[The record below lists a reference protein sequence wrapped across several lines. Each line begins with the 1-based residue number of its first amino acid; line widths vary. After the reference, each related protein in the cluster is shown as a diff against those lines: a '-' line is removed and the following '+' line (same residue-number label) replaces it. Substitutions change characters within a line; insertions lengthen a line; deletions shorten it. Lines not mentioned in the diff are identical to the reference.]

1 MEEGV
6 GVEVG
11 TDPCPRV
18 VVELWA
24 NTRIGMV
31 NMTCGVGAGCAGWGV
46 IEFECMYLRK
56 AIADSQMTPSAKRA
70 WHGRNS
76 ANMAP

>member
-1 MEEGV
+1 MSALVNPAKQINSVLGI
-6 GVEVG
+6 
-11 TDPCPRV
+11 TTFFTYICIAAAT
-18 VVELWA
+18 A
-24 NTRIGMV
+24 NGGGGGGGGGYRPVPPG
-31 NMTCGVGAGCAGWGV
+31 GGGG
-46 IEFECMYLRK
+46 K